1 MAALL
6 LRGCDLIARAIAW
19 ANRLRHSSCN
29 RDGDEGRADSVTD
42 SGGTFAPLREPVFRT
57 IWSASLLSNFGQ
69 LILGV
74 GAAWEMTR
82 MTGDPTMVAL
92 VQSAMMLPLMLVS
105 VPAGAIADMFDRRK
119 VAMAGLG
126 FAMLSAA
133 SLTMLELN
141 GLATPWVLL
150 SFCFLIGTGVA
161 LYSPAWQASISEQ
174 VSTPRLPAAIALG
187 TISNSVAR
195 SIGPA
200 IGGLVVLAAGA
211 QAAFAIN
218 AVGYIPLLLAFL
230 FWRRASVPSR
240 LPPESITRA
249 IQSGA
254 RYVTHSRPIRV
265 VLIRAFLF
273 GMAGS
278 TGSALAPLIAR
289 DLLDGDAATFGI
301 LLGASGVGAVIG
313 ALFVAQARVRLGTE
327 RATALLATIYGLAMI
342 VVGLSHS
349 LILTC
354 AALVVAGAVSIL
366 AFALY
371 NVVVQLAAPRWV
383 TARALSLFGAAVTGG
398 IAIGAWLWGMVAA
411 HWGISVAVVASGVA
425 LLAQPLLG
433 WAMLRLPDEEGADVT
448 PHTIAREP
456 EVAMDISLR
465 SGPINIAIDYR
476 VSAENARAYYDAMRS
491 VQRVRMRNGGFG
503 WSLARDIADPELWTE
518 RYNCPTWGDYLR
530 LRDRFTESDAAAQ
543 AAADAL
549 MVPGW
554 QKIVRRRLERPF
566 GSVRWRADTPDIAA
580 TPTTYLGP

>member
-1 MAALL
+1 M
-6 LRGCDLIARAIAW
+6 
-19 ANRLRHSSCN
+19 S
-29 RDGDEGRADSVTD
+29 E

-57 IWSASLLSNFGQ
+57 IWTASLLSNFGQ

-119 VAMAGLG
+119 VAMAGLA
-126 FAMLSAA
+126 FATLSAT
-133 SLTMLELN
+133 SLTLLQVN
-141 GLATPWVLL
+141 DLASPWTLL
-150 SFCFLIGTGVA
+150 AFCSLIGAGVA
-161 LYSPAWQASISEQ
+161 LYNPAWQASIAEQ
-174 VSTPRLPAAIALG
+174 VSAPRLPAAIALG

-218 AVGYIPLLLAFL
+218 AIGYIPLLLAYL
-230 FWRRASVPSR
+230 FWRRVSVPSR
-240 LPPESITRA
+240 LPPESIARA

-254 RYVTHSRPIRV
+254 RFVIHARPIRL
-265 VLIRAFLF
+265 VLARAFLF
-273 GMAGS
+273 GMAGAGS
-278 TGSALAPLIAR
+278 SALAPLVAR
-289 DLLDGDAATFGI
+289 DMLGGDAATFGL
-301 LLGASGVGAVIG
+301 LLGASGVGAVVG
-313 ALFVAQARVRLGTE
+313 ALFVGRLRAALSTE
-327 RATALLATIYGLAMI
+327 VATGALAATYGLAMVI
-342 VVGLSHS
+342 VGLSSS

-354 AALVVAGAVSIL
+354 AALAVAGGVSIIV
-366 AFALY
+366 FALY

-398 IAIGAWLWGMVAA
+398 IAIGAWVWGMVAA
-411 HWGISVAVVASGVA
+411 EWDVATAVIASGLF
-425 LLAQPLLG
+425 LLAQPMLG
-433 WAMLRLPDEEGADVT
+433 RFFLRLPATVEANVE
-448 PHTIAREP
+448 PHAIAREP

-476 VSAENARAYYDAMRS
+476 VSADNARAFYDAMRA
-491 VQRVRMRNGGFG
+491 VQRVRMRNGGFA

-549 MVPGW
+549 VMPGW
-554 QKIVRRRLERPF
+554 QKVVRRRLERPF
-566 GSVRWRADTPDIAA
+566 GSVRWQADTPDVAV
-580 TPTTYLGP
+580 TPTSYLGP